1 MNPALL
7 VLSSASTLVHL
18 SPVDLVIIVFYFAL
32 VLAIGLYLKEQAN
45 TGEDF
50 FMAGREMTAWV
61 AGLAFLSANLG
72 SLELMGWAGNTYKY
86 GILAAHWYWI
96 GAVPAML
103 FLALVMMPFYHI
115 CKTHSVPGYLRLRFG
130 AGTQTVSS
138 ISFAFMTVL
147 MSGINMY
154 AMAVVMRVVL
164 GWNIHV
170 SILVS
175 SITVAIYVALG
186 GLRSAI
192 FNEVLQFFLIW
203 AGALLIPILGLIEAG
218 GWSGLKAKI
227 LVNLTEQHVSNP
239 GAYTHAWSTLGTFTD
254 NPMGI
259 NWVGIVFGLGA
270 VISMGY
276 WTTDFLVVQRV
287 LAAKD
292 LRSAKLAPIIG
303 AAFKMMVPFI
313 VILPGLLGLA
323 LLRDPHTGSLL
334 RLVPADLAWSDAG
347 QAAGLHSYD
356 EVLPLMLA
364 RYCGP
369 GLLGLGITALIAGFM
384 SGMAGNVS
392 AFATVWTYDIYGALI
407 NKNAS
412 DESKVTMGRWCT
424 IIGVAV
430 SIGTAYLVMN
440 AHSIMDYVQALFS
453 FFIAPLF
460 GTVIL
465 GMLWKRATAAGGFWG
480 LFAGTLSS
488 VGMYAWVK
496 VNPDAVKYVALSSQ
510 AQDQAQN
517 MFRALW
523 CWLICVVVTVVVSL
537 LTKPKT
543 DAELADLVYGL
554 TPIPHE
560 EKVSVFHRPVFWGVV
575 VAIAFVILQIIF
587 W

>member
-1 MNPALL
+1 MNPAL
-7 VLSSASTLVHL
+7 VMLSSSTLVHL
-18 SPVDLVIIVFYFAL
+18 SPVDLIIIVFYFAL

-72 SLELMGWAGNTYKY
+72 SLELMGWAGNAYKY

-96 GAVPAML
+96 GAIPAML

-115 CKTHSVPGYLRLRFG
+115 CKTHSVPGYLKLRFG
-130 AGTQTVSS
+130 PGSQTLASV
-138 ISFAFMTVL
+138 SFAFMTVL

-175 SITVAIYVALG
+175 SVTVAIYVALG

-203 AGALLIPILGLIEAG
+203 AGALLIPILGLVEAG

-227 LVNLTEQHVSNP
+227 LANLTELHVSNP
-239 GAYTHAWSTLGTFTD
+239 GAYTHAWSTLGNFGD

-323 LLRDPHTGSLL
+323 LLRDPHTGNLL

-347 QAAGLHSYD
+347 QAAGLHSFD

-412 DESKVTMGRWCT
+412 DQSKVTMGRWCT
-424 IIGVAV
+424 VLGVAV

-440 AHSIMDYVQALFS
+440 AQSIMDYVQALFS

-465 GMLWKRATAAGGFWG
+465 GMLWKRATPAGGFWG
-480 LFAGTLSS
+480 LLAGTLSS
-488 VGMYAWVK
+488 VGMYVWVK
-496 VNPDAVKYVALSSQ
+496 VDPAAVKYVALSSQ

-537 LTKPKT
+537 ITKPKS

-554 TPIPHE
+554 TPIPRE
-560 EKVSVFHRPVFWGVV
+560 ETVSIFHRPIFWAVIVGAVFVV
-575 VAIAFVILQIIF
+575 LQIIF

>member
-1 MNPALL
+1 MTATALL
-7 VLSSASTLVHL
+7 VPQQLVHL
-18 SPVDLVIIVFYFAL
+18 SLVDTIIIIFYFML
-32 VLAIGLYLKEQAN
+32 VLAIGLYLKRQAN

-72 SLELMGWAGNTYKY
+72 SLELMGWAGNAYKY

-96 GAVPAML
+96 GAIPAML
-103 FLALVMMPFYHI
+103 FLALVMIPFYHI
-115 CKTHSVPGYLRLRFG
+115 CKTHSVPGYLKLRYGEPSRALSAVSFG
-130 AGTQTVSS
+130 
-138 ISFAFMTVL
+138 FMTVL

-154 AMAVVMRVVL
+154 AMAVVMKVVL
-164 GWNIHV
+164 GWNMHFSIWV
-170 SILVS
+170 SAL
-175 SITVAIYVALG
+175 TVAVYVALG

-203 AGALLIPILGLIEAG
+203 AGALLIPILGLVEAG
-218 GWSGLKAKI
+218 GWSGLQAKI
-227 LVNLTEQHVSNP
+227 LHNLTELNVPHA
-239 GAYTHAWSTLGTFTD
+239 GAYTHLWSTLGDFGN

-292 LRSAKLAPIIG
+292 LRSAELAPIIG
-303 AAFKMMVPFI
+303 AVFKMAVPFI
-313 VILPGLLGLA
+313 VILPGLLGIA
-323 LLRDPHTGSLL
+323 LLRDPQGHLI
-334 RLVPADLAWSDAG
+334 RLVDAGLAWSPEG
-347 QAAGLHSYD
+347 QAQGLHGYD

-392 AFATVWTYDIYGALI
+392 AFTTVWTYDIYGALI

-412 DESKVTMGRWCT
+412 DESKVRMGRWVT
-424 IIGVAV
+424 IVGIVV
-430 SIGTAYLVMN
+430 SIGTAYI
-440 AHSIMDYVQALFS
+440 ARGKPSIMDYVQELFS

-460 GTVIL
+460 GTVLI

-480 LFAGTLSS
+480 LLAGTASS
-488 VGMYAWVK
+488 IGMYTWVK
-496 VNPDAVKYVALSSQ
+496 LDPSAVRYVAFSMQ
-510 AQDQAQN
+510 AQAQAQN
-517 MFRALW
+517 MFRALL
-523 CWLICVVVTVVVSL
+523 CGLIGAAVTVIVSL

-543 DAELADLVYGL
+543 DAELANLVYGL
-554 TPIPHE
+554 TTIPKTEH
-560 EKVSVFHRPVFWGVV
+560 VSLIRRPLFWAAV
-575 VAIAFVILQIIF
+575 VAVVFLILQIIF